1 MMILPTFTMPTESPV
16 VLPLPHPSPLARC
29 GVSGFP
35 SPAEDYQGDKLDLS
49 VYFIRR
55 PSASFFMTVDGDS
68 MREYGIM
75 DGSKVLVDRSVKI
88 RPGLIVVLLLE
99 GEIVIKAL
107 EYRGDTL
114 CLCSGGDRYAP
125 IPVTA
130 LEEHES
136 WGVVTSVHTSTYAS
150 SP

>member
-1 MMILPTFTMPTESPV
+1 MTLPAIIPAHNSPTLIE
-16 VLPLPHPSPLARC
+16 LPHPLQLARC

-49 VYFIRR
+49 AYFIKR

-88 RPGLIVVLLLE
+88 RPGLIVVVLLD
-99 GEIVIKAL
+99 GEIVIKAI
-107 EYRGDTL
+107 EYRGNTL

-136 WGVVTSVHTSTYAS
+136 WGVVTSVHTSTYATT
-150 SP
+150 P